1 MLQEL
6 DGRSGAE
13 PVRQEQRQVSGA
25 PQAEHPWGSGSAGSV
40 DNNWI
45 VPDTAIDAAFLSH
58 LTTLGS
64 LWFHP
69 INTTAYSLSR
79 KHHARRYTAFALK
92 QFIIQQ
98 GRCEK

>member
-25 PQAEHPWGSGSAGSV
+25 QQAEHLWGSGSAGFV
-40 DNNWI
+40 ENNWI
-45 VPDTAIDAAFLSH
+45 VLNTAIDVAFLSH

-64 LWFHP
+64 VWFHP
-69 INTTAYSLSR
+69 MTMTAYSLSS
-79 KHHARRYTAFALK
+79 KHRARRYAAFALK

-98 GRCEK
+98 GRYEK